1 MKLFILKTDIN
12 CRMQAEE
19 LRPHFE
25 NDPLINRWTVDYT
38 DIDHVLKI
46 ETIEDFEEDLMI
58 LKVRKLGHYCEA
70 LPD

>member
-19 LRPHFE
+19 LRPYFE
-25 NDPLINRWTVDYT
+25 KDPSIKRWSVDYT
-38 DIDHVLKI
+38 DIDRVLKV
-46 ETIEDFEEDLMI
+46 ETIEDFEEEFMI
-58 LKVRKLGHYCEA
+58 AKVRKLGHYCES